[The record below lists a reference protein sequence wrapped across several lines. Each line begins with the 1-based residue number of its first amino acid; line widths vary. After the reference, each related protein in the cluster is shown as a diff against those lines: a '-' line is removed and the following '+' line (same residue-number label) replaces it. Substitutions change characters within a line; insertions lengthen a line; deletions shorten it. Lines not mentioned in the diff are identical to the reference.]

1 MRSHAENFIFF
12 SESGDSFAMYKLKKK
27 SQMRKIILLLL
38 CVATVHVTAKA
49 GNDRSI
55 KFDQLPVQSQQ
66 MIKKYFPNQSVALVK
81 MERELSGKSYEV
93 IFTNGNKAE
102 FDKKGIWKE
111 INCKYTELPS
121 EVIPQQIAGYIRTNY
136 PDSKITKIEK
146 KSRNRYEIE
155 LLNGLELEFDA
166 NFNVIDIDD

>member
-1 MRSHAENFIFF
+1 MK
-12 SESGDSFAMYKLKKK
+12 KL
-27 SQMRKIILLLL
+27 ILLFL
-38 CVATVHVTAKA
+38 CVTAIHASTQA

-55 KFDQLPVQSQQ
+55 SFDQLPAQSQQ

-81 MERELSGKSYEV
+81 MEREFSGKSYEV

-102 FDKKGIWKE
+102 FDRKGIWKE
-111 INCKYTELPS
+111 IDCKYTELPS
-121 EVIPQQIAGYIRTNY
+121 EVVPSQIANYVRTNY
-136 PDSKITKIEK
+136 PDLKITKIEK

-155 LLNGLELEFDA
+155 LLNGMELEFDA